1 MGVDL
6 DRKTPDAEEQGAR
19 LNDAVV
25 GLSLG
30 LDGYVKIL
38 SRVGPFSQPYSFHTH
53 YRCFVLLI

>member
-38 SRVGPFSQPYSFHTH
+38 SRVGHSLSLAHSILIAD
-53 YRCFVLLI
+53 VLSC